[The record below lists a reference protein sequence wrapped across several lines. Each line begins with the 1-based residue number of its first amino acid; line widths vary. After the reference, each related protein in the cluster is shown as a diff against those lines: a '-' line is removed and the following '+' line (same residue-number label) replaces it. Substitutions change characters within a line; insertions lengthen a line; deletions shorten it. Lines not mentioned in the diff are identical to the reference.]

1 MTIKAKPILENRFW
15 LVEDE
20 GVRIGTLSKD
30 GEGFMFSKK
39 GEISFFSNESQL
51 KKKFGKNFL
60 TAQIVRSPSDE
71 TEQSVHG
78 YPTRCDPFNSMFDI
92 KRNLPLFTKS
102 EKSKSVYCAGYYL
115 IKFNVSW
122 LKSFCPKLITLE
134 RNEYLGPFKTEFEMK
149 AKLSNVNRTT

>member
-15 LVEDE
+15 VIEDE
-20 GVRIGTLSKD
+20 GVRVGTLSKD
-30 GEGFMFSKK
+30 ADGFVFSKR
-39 GEISFFSNESQL
+39 GEVSFFRDEQQL
-51 KKKFGKNFL
+51 KKTFGKNFL
-60 TAQIVRSPSDE
+60 IAQIIQSPTNPVDQ
-71 TEQSVHG
+71 TVHG

-92 KRNLPLFTKS
+92 QRNLPLFTKS

-115 IKFNVSW
+115 VKFNISW

-149 AKLSNVNRTT
+149 AKLAHVNRTT